1 MNTVETSKLLTI
13 ASLVDNRAVSPELVQ
28 VWQGLLDDIAF
39 EDAVAALKAHY
50 RTSAKWLMPAT
61 IRDLVLDAQVEARR
75 APSREKAA
83 IRAWLLEHDI
93 DWVRWEAGEVD
104 AIDRART
111 IARDDTTAPAAL
123 TTVGGAARANCSP
136 SLVSPSWHS

>member
-61 IRDLVLDAQVEARR
+61 IRDFVLDAQVEARR

-93 DWVRWEAGEVD
+93 DWVRWEAGDGDTV
-104 AIDRART
+104 ATARSL
-111 IARDDTTAPAAL
+111 ARGDDDAPAAL
-123 TTVGGAARANCSP
+123 KAVNQ
-136 SLVSPSWHS
+136 